1 MPCIQGPD
9 WRGGL
14 GGLPTPYVVLNAGEL
29 ALQKWQLVFLSF
41 CTFCVYNFSQL
52 LYAHSCFSPLRISLW
67 ASLVVQ
73 W

>member
-1 MPCIQGPD
+1 MCSTTF
-9 WRGGL
+9 L
-14 GGLPTPYVVLNAGEL
+14 L